1 MSSIQFMGYGPN
13 VPAGSSTPPPIHW
26 RARFENPRF
35 GPRDW
40 QDVLP
45 GGRSFFPLVWVETAR
60 LSPKRVYTASVRIRH
75 LRVCSRLFFVSSVSS
90 ASAFVTD
97 ASVTVTS
104 NWSYY
109 MPNCGHIFCL
119 EVGVLLQGLLSPF
132 WGDAFL
138 SHHVNATWYGL
149 FCIKAVDY
157 IVYRACLCSVE
168 VVYLRSRLLRLQDS
182 LKSASYMRH
191 RSRLICIHARVQPI
205 THLVWYSSSDLKI
218 PFVDP
223 APSNSRPSWRR
234 RARWRFHFMAL

>member
-1 MSSIQFMGYGPN
+1 MFLLDPAPPLPSIEGPDSRILDLVLEIDKMCYRAADRFSLWYGWKP
-13 VPAGSSTPPPIHW
+13 H
-26 RARFENPRF
+26 
-35 GPRDW
+35 DL
-40 QDVLP
+40 VLSVCKQLP
-45 GGRSFFPLVWVETAR
+45 
-60 LSPKRVYTASVRIRH
+60 SVRIRH